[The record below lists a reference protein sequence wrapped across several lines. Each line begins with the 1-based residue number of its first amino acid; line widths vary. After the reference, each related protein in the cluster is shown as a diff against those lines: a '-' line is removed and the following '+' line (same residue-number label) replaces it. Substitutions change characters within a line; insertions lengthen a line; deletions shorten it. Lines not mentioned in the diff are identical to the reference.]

1 MTTKEPR
8 PVADVRITLHSLE
21 GGEAEVEVA
30 IDPDGPLGG
39 AYGDEEARFAA
50 LQQLFAVIQRELGD
64 ALDALASGNDDDD
77 DDDDADDERDSL
89 PGM

>member
-1 MTTKEPR
+1 MTTKDQR

-50 LQQLFAVIQRELGD
+50 LQQLFAVVQRELGD
-64 ALDALASGNDDDD
+64 ALDALASGDHDDEV
-77 DDDDADDERDSL
+77 ANERDSL